1 MSIVKLIE
9 AQSRV
14 VTGSMHQQEV
24 IVAATAAAVTDKTLN
39 AKDATMKPFYAKPDI
54 NFTRESQSTSINHQ
68 LNKQY
73 LEHDQVVK

>member
-39 AKDATMKPFYAKPDI
+39 TQ
-54 NFTRESQSTSINHQ
+54 R
-68 LNKQY
+68 
-73 LEHDQVVK
+73 